1 MSHDVRAVTVSLS
14 TSDAPPTSVP
24 GSLSVFNPPRRM
36 LRAGVVM
43 LSFVGMSALLIPIPI
58 VHLIGIPLVLIIGI
72 FVAIRTLRTVARLA
86 PTHLA
91 CPKCGARNNVGGGL
105 GYRTEA
111 GPIDRACES
120 CRRPLELSFEAR
132 DAAPPFANHP
142 AA

>member
-1 MSHDVRAVTVSLS
+1 MSRDVRAVKVSLS

-24 GSLSVFNPPRRM
+24 GSLTVFHPPRRM

-43 LSFVGMSALLIPIPI
+43 LIFVGMAALLIPVPI
-58 VHLIGIPLVLIIGI
+58 VHLIGIPLVLIVGML
-72 FVAIRTLRTVARLA
+72 VAFRTLRTVARLA

-105 GYRTEA
+105 GYRTET

-120 CRRPLELSFEAR
+120 CRRPLELRFEAR
-132 DAAPPFANHP
+132 EA
-142 AA
+142 